1 MFYLTNFKNKFLQT
15 QKYILCRIYMYG
27 EGLVHFPKYAL
38 LSRTWRQMDSNA
50 QASNHSSVP
59 ALGHQAS
66 NKWHTESFSLKKHLC
81 HAQTHPTQGHG
92 TWAACVAVRVGPEPA
107 HDLPFPETTCRWP
120 MALDVGWTLWES
132 WCRWPGEGYA
142 GPMVISW
149 VHKLHVYLLNL
160 IRSFCLR

>member
-66 NKWHTESFSLKKHLC
+66 NDTQNHSVWRNISAKRTPCADPPRPGTRNLGCLCRCTGWPRANTWPPLSWNHL
-81 HAQTHPTQGHG
+81 QMTDGPGRG
-92 TWAACVAVRVGPEPA
+92 VDAVGILVPLARGGI
-107 HDLPFPETTCRWP
+107 CRTN
-120 MALDVGWTLWES
+120 GN
-132 WCRWPGEGYA
+132 
-142 GPMVISW
+142 
-149 VHKLHVYLLNL
+149 LLG
-160 IRSFCLR
+160 S